1 MKKLALLMILMLA
14 VPVLMGGSC
23 GDKEVVVEAPPP
35 EPVDTTTPEPP
46 PPPPPP
52 PPPVLE
58 QAQLQTVYFDFDKF
72 ALKAEAK
79 AQLDANYALLAEF
92 SDAMIK
98 LEGHCDE
105 RGTVEYNIALG
116 DKRANA
122 AWDYLVGLGLD
133 ENRISTISYGEER
146 PAVTGSN
153 EAAWDKNR
161 RCEFK
166 IVSQ

>member
-1 MKKLALLMILMLA
+1 MKKLVLLMILMLA
-14 VPVLMGGSC
+14 IPVLMGSSC
-23 GDKEVVVEAPPP
+23 DKKVETETPPP
-35 EPVDTTTPEPP
+35 APDDTTTPEQPP
-46 PPPPPP
+46 PPPPQPP
-52 PPPVLE
+52 ATLE
-58 QAQLQTVYFDFDKF
+58 EAQLQTVYFDLDKF

-79 AQLDANYALLAEF
+79 ALLDANYALLAEF

-122 AWDYLVGLGLD
+122 ARDYLVGLGLA
-133 ENRISTISYGEER
+133 ENRVSTISYGEER
-146 PAVTGSN
+146 PAATGSN